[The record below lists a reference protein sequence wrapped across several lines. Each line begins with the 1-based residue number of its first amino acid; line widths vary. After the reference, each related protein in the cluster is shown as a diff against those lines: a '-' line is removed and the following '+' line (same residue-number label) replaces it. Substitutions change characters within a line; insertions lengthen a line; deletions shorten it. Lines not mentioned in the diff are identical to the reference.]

1 MVRTIKEIQDAIHAD
16 LVAKGIILSTST
28 VAEWRLWTYVVAVV
42 IHSFEVILNQ
52 FRDEIDALTNKI
64 TPGTVRWYAE
74 MCYRFQNG
82 HELLFDNKTAM
93 LHYADDV
100 ESARIIKVVAI
111 TEGVNKL
118 FIKAAKINSEGKIV
132 PLSEDERYNFTGYID
147 AIKFAGVETDVI
159 STTEDKI
166 KYDMQIYYDPAIP
179 VTIVRDNIHKS
190 LDAFKTAIG
199 FDSMLYLQKM
209 LDVVM
214 DVPGVITI
222 NLNSISRKGAT
233 DATFIDFNVFSELA
247 SGYFDYDG
255 DCNLVLTSIKDL
267 R

>member
-1 MVRTIKEIQDAIHAD
+1 MFDVIMNNIQESITLGGIIIGLSGLFGKYLSSRLIEGYKTKSLKEI
-16 LVAKGIILSTST
+16 
-28 VAEWRLWTYVVAVV
+28 
-42 IHSFEVILNQ
+42 
-52 FRDEIDALTNKI
+52 DELKCNYQIELRSLD
-64 TPGTVRWYAE
+64 E
-74 MCYRFQNG
+74 RFQLNLLKVESQLQISKSTY
-82 HELLFDNKTAM
+82 ELLFDNKTAM
-93 LHYADDV
+93 LHYADNV

-214 DVPGVITI
+214 AVPGVITI